1 MIDLTSVGM
10 FEAIT
15 QNNVSGICKLLDSIG
30 LTRDSGQ
37 LHYTPDTRQML
48 QVILTTASAMA
59 SVGKLSDELAEEL
72 VIRIAPCCEI
82 FPLLRT
88 VAIVAEI
95 ETDNYDAVPK
105 NILWHIV
112 NDDYFDSETMENI
125 ENLDTDAIRALI
137 SWALSDKSPSGIFI
151 AFNRP
156 FFACIR
162 KRAIVPAAN
171 LLAFMAGTLREPHID
186 PVYAL
191 AELFG

>member
-1 MIDLTSVGM
+1 MIDLTDVGV

-15 QNNVSGICKLLDSIG
+15 QNNVSEICKLFDSIG
-30 LTRDSGQ
+30 FTRDSGQ
-37 LHYTPDTRQML
+37 LYYTPDTRQML

-59 SVGKLSDELAEEL
+59 SIGKLSDELAEEL
-72 VIRIAPCCEI
+72 VVRIAPCCGM

-88 VAIVAEI
+88 VAIVAGI

-105 NILWHIV
+105 DILWHIAT
-112 NDDYFDSETMENI
+112 DDYFNSETMENI
-125 ENLDTDAIRALI
+125 ENLDIDALKALI
-137 SWALSDKSPSGIFI
+137 SWTLSDKSPSSIFI

-156 FFACIR
+156 YFACMR
-162 KRAIVPAAN
+162 KRAIVSAAN

-186 PVYAL
+186 PVSAL